1 MNGLKSFVTEVSHSI
16 ELPCPFT
23 LDMLEG
29 HSKVPSWKAKISF
42 TIQCCQI
49 FVLLRLLSL

>member
-23 LDMLEG
+23 FDMLEG